1 MTTAP
6 SWSAWTFDPL
16 VLVLVVAAALLYS
29 RAYQR
34 ARSRAVARR
43 PTIGHWLPYYAGL
56 VLFALALMSPLD
68 AIGDRWL
75 LSAHMFQHVLLADIA
90 PALIV
95 LGLRAPLL
103 PLGLTRRGLRLVAP
117 GGPVGRVL
125 NVVIRPVIVLPLWA
139 LATWFWSVPAVFD
152 FAATHSGVHAL
163 EHITLFYTGLALW
176 WLVVDPLPSKRRL
189 ANGRRLAYLG
199 FTRVATAFVCIPLTW
214 AGSTAYSLYANAP
227 RSYGL
232 TALADQQL
240 AGASMCFLE
249 LLVFGIA
256 FAAVF
261 VDTLAKDAKQNE
273 LLDRLEP
280 GT

>member
-6 SWSAWTFDPL
+6 SWSSWTLDPL
-16 VLVLVVAAALLYS
+16 VLVLVVAAAVLYGD
-29 RAYQR
+29 AYRR
-34 ARSRAVARR
+34 ARGRAAVRR
-43 PTIGHWLPYYAGL
+43 PNIGHWLPYYAGL

-75 LSAHMFQHVLLADIA
+75 LSAHMFQHVLLADIS

-103 PLGLTRRGLRLVAP
+103 PLGLTRKGLQLVAP
-117 GGPVGRVL
+117 RGPVGRVL
-125 NVVIRPVIVLPLWA
+125 NAVIRPLVVLPLWA

-152 FAATHSGVHAL
+152 FAAAHSGVHAL

-176 WLVVDPLPSKRRL
+176 RLVIDPLPSDRRN

-214 AGSTAYSLYANAP
+214 AGSTFYSLYANAP
-227 RSYGL
+227 RGYGL
-232 TALADQQL
+232 SPLADQQL

-256 FAAVF
+256 FAVVF
-261 VDTLAKDAKQNE
+261 VDTLSQDAKRNE
-273 LLDRLEP
+273 LVDRLEA
-280 GT
+280 GA